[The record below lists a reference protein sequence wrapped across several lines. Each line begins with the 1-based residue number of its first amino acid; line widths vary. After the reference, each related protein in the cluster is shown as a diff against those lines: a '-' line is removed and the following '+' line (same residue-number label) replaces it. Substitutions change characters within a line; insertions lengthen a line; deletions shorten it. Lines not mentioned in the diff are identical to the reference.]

1 MVSEVVRRLES
12 VRASSK
18 PPNTKAT
25 PTITPK
31 TPVNVPLSVRNKSPM
46 DRPSTASGLMPTR
59 LPEKKASD
67 SMVQAHVDEHYY
79 LLLMRLQI
87 DLVSLPESVCMEMIW
102 IYSICDACNE
112 AFFRHFMKG
121 ADPTAVITT
130 YPTTAALRS
139 IA

>member
-1 MVSEVVRRLES
+1 MMVSVVVRRFES

-59 LPEKKASD
+59 LPEKKPVIQWRSR
-67 SMVQAHVDEHYY
+67 MLMNIIYY
-79 LLLMRLQI
+79 
-87 DLVSLPESVCMEMIW
+87 
-102 IYSICDACNE
+102 
-112 AFFRHFMKG
+112 
-121 ADPTAVITT
+121 
-130 YPTTAALRS
+130 
-139 IA
+139 